1 MFYKIDIPEIINDKK
16 NFIITFS
23 GKNEDEKGFILIKEE
38 KIIGYGY
45 FDLFNNI
52 NTEKKLNS
60 RVVKVDECKKVKNYV
75 YRVIS
80 EKRYKKLLTLEEI
93 YKFSGIE

>member
-1 MFYKIDIPEIINDKK
+1 MVHMSETDVNSGNKGRDLRNPESIFYRV
-16 NFIITFS
+16 
-23 GKNEDEKGFILIKEE
+23 
-38 KIIGYGY
+38 IGP
-45 FDLFNNI
+45 

>member
-1 MFYKIDIPEIINDKK
+1 MKYIQS
-16 NFIITFS
+16 TFALLT
-23 GKNEDEKGFILIKEE
+23 ILAVSIAH
-38 KIIGYGY
+38 G
-45 FDLFNNI
+45 

>member
-1 MFYKIDIPEIINDKK
+1 MMKKDSFYLKISKV
-16 NFIITFS
+16 
-23 GKNEDEKGFILIKEE
+23 
-38 KIIGYGY
+38 IGYGY

-60 RVVKVDECKKVKNYV
+60 RVVKVNECKKVKNYV

-80 EKRYKKLLTLEEI
+80 EKRYKKLLTLDEI